1 MTADCNPAGGAG
13 CSLRADYHRLPQT
26 RLRFQI
32 YYCKQTLENM
42 EVEIHIESE
51 FPVPYKTTDLKIN
64 LENLESIGDMKK
76 KLQTLLSVAACD
88 MSVYHKTQ
96 VLSRKLEN
104 REKISNLY
112 VREGDTFIVK
122 FISVCNLH
130 FFSKFLD
137 DMRAFVKDVCE
148 TFSEGDKIKEC
159 IDWNDDT
166 ASAID
171 NCYRTVLHSL
181 QECAHHQFVPWN
193 CRSTIA
199 NRHYFA
205 QEGGLELL
213 ARIYN
218 FASKKRYPLGV
229 RYVAGCLQECTPP
242 PPPLPHCNL
251 AQQHFPFKY

>member
-1 MTADCNPAGGAG
+1 
-13 CSLRADYHRLPQT
+13 
-26 RLRFQI
+26 
-32 YYCKQTLENM
+32 M

-242 PPPLPHCNL
+242 PPLPHCNL